1 MAGSCYKFGNVL
13 YCMEVLLQK
22 PGIFFT
28 MDLHVTAH
36 MQLRKFSSYN
46 KIDFDWV
53 RILARNFLFPYRHE
67 NVNLLCT
74 SVCSRKINVDL
85 NVLPKA
91 MFAKIKFQDTQRR
104 DMQFFALNATILT
117 AKGNLRLEF
126 RKNSLSLMVYLR
138 KLSKTRTTRGLQLV
152 ADLENKLNH
161 TAINKRNIQLC

>member
-1 MAGSCYKFGNVL
+1 
-13 YCMEVLLQK
+13 
-22 PGIFFT
+22 
-28 MDLHVTAH
+28 
-36 MQLRKFSSYN
+36 
-46 KIDFDWV
+46 
-53 RILARNFLFPYRHE
+53 
-67 NVNLLCT
+67 
-74 SVCSRKINVDL
+74 
-85 NVLPKA
+85 